1 MGDHPR
7 GCGDK
12 SPCMTRARGK
22 RGSPP
27 RMRGQVWCGRN
38 FSLLRRI
45 TPEDAGT
52 SYPSNL
58 FHNVIK
64 DHPRGCGDKPDAF
77 VLHYHLGGSP
87 PRMRGQESRTVT
99 SRVIQRIT
107 PADAGTSL
115 DPRIR
120 LYSPEDHPRGCG
132 DKLAGFEAAAPPP
145 GSPPRMRGQVR
156 LDGVFHLQLRIPPAD
171 AGTRHMGINGLPYAT
186 DHPRGCGDKNYFSI
200 NFYWFIGSPP
210 RMRGQV
216 IPPGLSLSRCWIT
229 PADAGTSCHNQATV
243 TFLGDHPRG
252 CGDKFVAA
260 VSWESPTG
268 SPPRMR
274 GQGPESIF
282 GILLHRITPADAGTR
297 LHPLLSPLATWDHPR
312 GCGDK

>member
-1 MGDHPR
+1 
-7 GCGDK
+7 
-12 SPCMTRARGK
+12 
-22 RGSPP
+22 
-27 RMRGQVWCGRN
+27 MRGQVWCGRN

-120 LYSPEDHPRGCG
+120 LYSPE
-132 DKLAGFEAAAPPP
+132 
-145 GSPPRMRGQVR
+145 
-156 LDGVFHLQLRIPPAD
+156 
-171 AGTRHMGINGLPYAT
+171 

>member
-1 MGDHPR
+1 
-7 GCGDK
+7 
-12 SPCMTRARGK
+12 
-22 RGSPP
+22 
-27 RMRGQVWCGRN
+27 MRGQVWCGRN

-132 DKLAGFEAAAPPP
+132 DK
-145 GSPPRMRGQVR
+145 
-156 LDGVFHLQLRIPPAD
+156 
-171 AGTRHMGINGLPYAT
+171 
-186 DHPRGCGDKNYFSI
+186 NYFSI

-229 PADAGTSCHNQATV
+229 PADAGTSLLQPFPGKV
-243 TFLGDHPRG
+243 PQDHPRG
-252 CGDKFVAA
+252 CGDKVRKASLA
-260 VSWESPTG
+260 YCSTG

-274 GQGPESIF
+274 GQDSIRYCLRLQL
-282 GILLHRITPADAGTR
+282 GITPADAGTSEQHSGSSGVERDHPRGCGDKNGGNVPSHQYKGSPPRMRGQVSFCSQDNLVVGITPADAGTR
-297 LHPLLSPLATWDHPR
+297 FWWLPR
-312 GCGDK
+312 